1 MLDFL
6 PKKIQKPLTSLNMNY
21 LYEIRLRLD
30 KPISLQY
37 NGKYIFLSEYGL
49 SEHISKAIYCSDD
62 DINECIYAAGRYSV
76 YTVEEQ
82 IKKGFITSEKGE
94 RIGLGGE
101 YVFEKGQPLSIR
113 KYTSLCIRVPHEVLD
128 CGQTFYNKCM
138 SDRVKNVLLMSSPGL
153 GKTTMLRDI
162 ARLLSKNTRKNILIC
177 DERGE
182 LAIGDF
188 GNTCDVLKYC
198 DKKTAFEIG
207 IRSMKP
213 DIIITDELS
222 EEDCIAVK
230 KAITAGVF
238 VLASAHISRIENVK
252 DTFKELFDRYVLLKE
267 NALGVIA
274 NIYDEKGNEIL

>member
-37 NGKYIFLSEYGL
+37 NGKYVFLSEYGPTEL
-49 SEHISKAIYCSDD
+49 ITKAIYCSED
-62 DINECIYAAGRYSV
+62 DINECIYSAGRYSV

-82 IKKGFITSEKGE
+82 IKKGFITSDKGE

-113 KYTSLCIRVPHEVLD
+113 RYTSICIRVPHEVLG

-153 GKTTMLRDI
+153 GKTTMLRDV

-188 GNTCDVLKYC
+188 GETCDVLKYC
-198 DKKTAFEIG
+198 DKRTAFEIG

-222 EEDCIAVK
+222 EEDCIAVR
-230 KAITAGVF
+230 KAISAGVF
-238 VLASAHISRIENVK
+238 VLASAHISKMENVK
-252 DTFKELFDRYVLLKE
+252 DAFQELFDRYVLLKE
-267 NALGVIA
+267 NALGVIS